1 MGILNRIYNIA
12 KSEVNARFRRDKTKR
27 KEIPEFDDLF
37 TNTGS
42 QGKAGSSAGS
52 QSRNSDRDPKLEEWY
67 AVLEIP
73 YGSDFAA
80 VQKAWKSQ
88 LRKYHPDRHVSDPER
103 AKIAH
108 EVTQQLN
115 QAFAGLEKHFKKA

>member
-12 KSEVNARFRRDKTKR
+12 RSEVNARFRRDKTKR
-27 KEIPEFDDLF
+27 TEIPDFDDLF

-42 QGKAGSSAGS
+42 QGKSGAKTDS
-52 QSRNSDRDPKLEEWY
+52 QSRASGRDPKLEQWY
-67 AVLEIP
+67 SILEIP

-88 LRKYHPDRHVSDPER
+88 LRKYHPDRHTSDPER

-115 QAFAGLEKHFKKA
+115 QAFAGLEKHFKQA